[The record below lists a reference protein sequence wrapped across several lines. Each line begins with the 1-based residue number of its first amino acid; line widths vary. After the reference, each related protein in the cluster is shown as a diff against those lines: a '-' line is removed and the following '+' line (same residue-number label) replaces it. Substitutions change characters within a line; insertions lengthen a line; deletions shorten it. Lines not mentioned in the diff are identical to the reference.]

1 MGQEKPPGS
10 RGPLIRSAII
20 VVLAGVALRAGLLV
34 AGVVPFNSDEA
45 IVGLMARHILRGEWS
60 TFFYG
65 QAYMGSLDAVLVA
78 IGFRLFGVQVA
89 VIRAVQILLAS
100 ATIVTTMMLAY
111 RLRPGLIAP
120 VIAGSLIALGPVNVT
135 LYTTVSLGGYGEA
148 LLLGNVILLLAV
160 VAARGAGSTWRFLLW
175 GIAAGIGF
183 WAFGL
188 TLVYTLP
195 AAALLFVTILRWPR
209 RQAAIVAASATL
221 GIVLGAIPWVTYA
234 VRNGMGTLL
243 AEMAGSAIAGASGPS
258 WLAAL
263 PAHFLNL
270 LLFGITV
277 VVGIRPPWGMV
288 WLGGPL
294 APLALAFW
302 GGVVVWVVRRHEIE
316 RDAARIS
323 WLLKGVVITTIA
335 GFILTPFGADP
346 SGRYFLPIAAP
357 MAVFGAAVLLDLRP
371 RLRPAVWATLIA
383 VPLAFHLWGNIQ
395 AALQMP
401 PGMTTQFDAVTQ
413 IDHSHDRELIEFL
426 VAHGETRGYSNYWV
440 AYPIAFLS
448 QEQLIFVPRLPYHPD
463 LRYTSRDDR
472 YPAYDDL
479 VAASPRVAFIT
490 TRLPALDERLRTGLA
505 SRGIGW
511 QETRIGDYQV
521 FYALSEPIAPEDL
534 LGGT

>member
-1 MGQEKPPGS
+1 MV
-10 RGPLIRSAII
+10 
-20 VVLAGVALRAGLLV
+20 VVLAGAAIRAGLLM
-34 AGVVPFNSDEA
+34 ADVVPFNSDEA

-60 TFFYG
+60 IFFYG

-78 IGFRLFGVQVA
+78 VGFRLFGIHVA
-89 VIRAVQILLAS
+89 IIRAVQILLAS
-100 ATIVTTMMLAY
+100 GTIVTTMMLAY
-111 RLRPGLIAP
+111 RLRPGLLAP
-120 VIAGSLIALGPVNVT
+120 IIAGSMIALGPVNVT

-148 LLLGNVILLLAV
+148 LLLGNVILLLAAD
-160 VAARGAGSTWRFLLW
+160 VAREASSSWRFLLW
-175 GIAAGIGF
+175 GVVAGFGF

-195 AAALLFVTILRWPR
+195 AAALLCAIVLRWPR
-209 RQAAIVAASATL
+209 RQAATGAACAALGITL
-221 GIVLGAIPWVTYA
+221 GALPWLTYA
-234 VRNGMGTLL
+234 VQHGLGTLV

-258 WLAAL
+258 WLASL

-270 LLFGITV
+270 LLFGSTV
-277 VVGIRPPWGMV
+277 VVGIRPPWGLV

-302 GGVVVWVVRRHEIE
+302 GGVVVWVVRRHETE
-316 RDAARIS
+316 RDAARTS

-335 GFILTPFGADP
+335 GFILSPFGADP

-371 RLRPAVWATLIA
+371 RLRPAVWAALIA
-383 VPLAFHLWGNIQ
+383 VPLAFHLWGNVQ
-395 AALQMP
+395 AAQQMP

-426 VAHGETRGYSNYWV
+426 SAHGETRGYSNYWV
-440 AYPIAFLS
+440 AYPLAFLS
-448 QEQLIFVPRLPYHPD
+448 QEQLIFIPRLPYHPD

-479 VAASPRVAFIT
+479 VAASPRVALIT

-505 SRGIGW
+505 SRGIAW

-521 FYALSEPIAPEDL
+521 FYALSMPVAPEDL
-534 LGGT
+534 LGGA